1 MRMRLSKGLA
11 HRNGDIS
18 FWYSSTSMPDRRPP
32 LSGDRSADVCIVGG
46 GFTGLWTAYYLKRA
60 LPELDVVVLE
70 REFAGFGASGRNGGW
85 LYAGFN
91 WSREAL
97 ARSHDREAVIAL
109 RRTMQTTVDEVIG
122 VCARECIDADIVKR
136 GVLRV
141 ARNEAQAQ
149 RLREHVADE
158 RSWDLGAEDLLELDG
173 PALAERVRI
182 DKATL
187 GTWSPHGARVQPAQ
201 LVQGL
206 ANAVERLGVPIYEDT
221 AVREI
226 APGVARG
233 NRGSVRAPYVLS
245 CLEGFTAGIRGHRR
259 KWLPLNSAIVMT
271 EPLAEAAWEQI
282 GWEGVELIG
291 DYAHAYI
298 YTQRSSDG
306 RIALGGRGVPYR
318 YGSRIDHDGCTQ
330 RRTIMQLTR
339 ILRDM
344 FPAAAATPIE
354 HAWCGVL
361 AVPRD
366 WSPVVALDYKTGLG
380 FAGGYVG
387 NGVATANLAGRTL
400 RDLVLGETTAL
411 TGLPWVGHT
420 ARSWEPEPLR
430 WIGAHTV
437 YTLYRAA
444 DRREAR
450 GLAHTSRLATFAN
463 RLAGRMRL
471 A

>member
-1 MRMRLSKGLA
+1 M
-11 HRNGDIS
+11 
-18 FWYSSTSMPDRRPP
+18 
-32 LSGDRSADVCIVGG
+32 SGDRSADVCIVGG

-91 WSREAL
+91 WGREAMV
-97 ARSHDREAVIAL
+97 RSHGREAVIAL
-109 RRTMQTTVDEVIG
+109 QRTMQTTVDEVIG
-122 VCARECIDADIVKR
+122 VCARERIDADIVKH

-149 RLREHVADE
+149 RLREHVAYE
-158 RSWDLGAEDLLELDG
+158 RSWDLGPEDLLELDSHG
-173 PALAERVRI
+173 LAERVRI
-182 DKATL
+182 NKATR
-187 GTWSPHGARVQPAQ
+187 GTWSPYGARVQPAQ
-201 LVQGL
+201 LVRGL
-206 ANAVERLGVPIYEDT
+206 ADAVEHLGVPIYEDT

-226 APGVARG
+226 APGVARSD
-233 NRGSVRAPYVLS
+233 RGSVRASYVLS

-259 KWLPLNSAIVMT
+259 EWLPLNSAIVVT

-291 DYAHAYI
+291 DHAHAYI
-298 YTQRSSDG
+298 YAQRSSDG

-318 YGSRIDHDGCTQ
+318 YGSRIDHDGRTQ
-330 RRTIMQLTR
+330 RRTITQLTR
-339 ILRDM
+339 ILHGM

-366 WSPVVALDYKTGLG
+366 WSPVVALDHDTGLG
-380 FAGGYVG
+380 LAGGYVG

-400 RDLVLGETTAL
+400 RDLVLGEATAL
-411 TGLPWVGHT
+411 TRLPWVGRT
-420 ARSWEPEPLR
+420 VRSWEPEPLR

-437 YTLYRAA
+437 YALYRAA

-450 GLAHTSRLATFAN
+450 GLAQTSRLATLAN
-463 RLAGRMRL
+463 RLAGRS
-471 A
+471 